1 MRYSLGKMFFY
12 VDFVVFEFLV
22 SRYQDEHAKKTIIR
36 LEQCA
41 RSAMQRA
48 IASRGALA
56 VFYGHHV
63 KHYIK
68 QTEVL
73 YFFYSINSFYTA
85 LC

>member
-1 MRYSLGKMFFY
+1 M
-12 VDFVVFEFLV
+12 
-22 SRYQDEHAKKTIIR
+22 YQDEHAKRTIIR

-56 VFYGHHV
+56 VFYGHHM

-68 QTEVL
+68 ETEVL
-73 YFFYSINSFYTA
+73 NFSYA
-85 LC
+85 